1 MANSYSISAIQ
12 GDALNINLSIKDKN
26 NIPVNLSGYDV
37 RGVVKYAYGYTG
49 NSGILLD
56 LNPLIYSGVN
66 GSYYSSGIIN
76 ISVDSSKTRNLPVGS
91 FVYDVERFTKN
102 QPTGNSII
110 KSPPF
115 FPWRLPPA
123 PSSPLSASNNFLC
136 LYFERI

>member
-102 QPTGNSII
+102 QPTGNSIKLLKGKFI
-110 KSPPF
+110 VSP
-115 FPWRLPPA
+115 
-123 PSSPLSASNNFLC
+123 
-136 LYFERI
+136 EVTDI